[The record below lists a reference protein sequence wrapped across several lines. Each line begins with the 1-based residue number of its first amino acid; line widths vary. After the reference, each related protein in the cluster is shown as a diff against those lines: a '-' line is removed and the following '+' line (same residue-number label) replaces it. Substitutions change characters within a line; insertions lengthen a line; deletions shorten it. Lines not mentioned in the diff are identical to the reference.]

1 MPCSTS
7 FYGIPITL
15 SQTLTCSYSLLSS
28 SSSVSY
34 SRVNPHSIPIRPNLR
49 EEYCLSLPTLIHYSM
64 LALSLLLLSFIWF
77 WKYLLLRWSDTY
89 AVTDQLLFGYCYDSV
104 ATIWHDGRKWLAG
117 RQTRAPT
124 SLRPHASC
132 LLNLQR
138 YPSTPTYLSTGTI
151 YPYPLLPT
159 HLPILGVA
167 YPLHL

>member
-7 FYGIPITL
+7 FYGIFITL
-15 SQTLTCSYSLLSS
+15 SQTLSCSYSLLSS
-28 SSSVSY
+28 PSSVSY
-34 SRVNPHSIPIRPNLR
+34 SRVNPHSIPICPNLR
-49 EEYCLSLPTLIHYSM
+49 EEYCLSL
-64 LALSLLLLSFIWF
+64 LLSSTTQCLPYSSYFFFHLVLEIF
-77 WKYLLLRWSDTY
+77 VAAMVRHFY

-151 YPYPLLPT
+151 YPYLLPPT
-159 HLPILGVA
+159 HLTILGVA